1 MTKRTVLFSLL
12 CVVAAAC
19 GGNSGGN
26 AAASKQFTYGQP
38 IAATSAQASALQG
51 SLSSMT
57 SLQGAPDAST
67 AAGFTEF
74 SDVSS
79 ALIGADTFGLTSAP
93 VLAQHKALTSARKAA
108 FISPTNYGTNFDNPD
123 CVAVTSTSV
132 KLSGCTVTVTETQS
146 GETATAKVTANG
158 TVTLSNAKQT
168 LTWDLTLA
176 LNVTVTGTSGS
187 GSGGGRFHAAGDLT
201 VSAPTATA
209 EGTVKGRMT
218 TEVSL
223 SASASGQSAS
233 MRVDESLDIDITY
246 QTNPSTCVTGGT
258 VEAKRVFAEWS
269 IPNVSRPT
277 DKGAKVTWQSCGNGS
292 IAFSTN

>member
-1 MTKRTVLFSLL
+1 MKRFAIAAAICLL
-12 CVVAAAC
+12 SAC
-19 GGNSGGN
+19 GGKDSSGN

-38 IAATSAQASALQG
+38 KPALPAEASALQG

-57 SLQGAPDAST
+57 SLQNAPDVST

-79 ALIGADTFGLTSAP
+79 ALLGADAFALTSAP
-93 VLAQHKALTSARKAA
+93 VVAQHNALTSARKAA
-108 FISPTNYGTNFDNPD
+108 LLSPTNYGTSFDNPD
-123 CVAVTSTSV
+123 CVTVTSTSV

-158 TVTLSNAKQT
+158 TVTLSNGKQT

-176 LNVTVTGTSGS
+176 LNVTVTGTGGS

-201 VSAPTATA
+201 VSVPTATA
-209 EGTVKGRMT
+209 EGTVKGSMT

-223 SASASGQSAS
+223 NASASGQSAS
-233 MRVDESLDIDITY
+233 LRVDESLDIDITY
-246 QTNPSTCVTGGT
+246 QTIPSTCVTGGT

-269 IPNVSRPT
+269 MPNVARPT
-277 DKGAKVTWQSCGNGS
+277 DKGAKITFTTDACNTGTIQVS
-292 IAFSTN
+292 I